1 MRVDV
6 VVDVSVYPVE
16 AVMASAYVFIDRCYV
31 HLDKLDGDRI
41 QVTLTAKDGTSE
53 EELRAMAGEL
63 QNELLAQAL
72 RRHVATRHERVRET
86 IIARAL
92 FGAAPVLPADPPGI
106 DPKFIPAED
115 DDYLEDPLGIA
126 VPWEEKYGKSAA
138 EAGEKGGGGEQG
150 GPERG

>member
-31 HLDKLDGDRI
+31 FLDKLDDGRI
-41 QVTLTAKDGTSE
+41 QVALTAKDGTSE
-53 EELRAMAGEL
+53 EELRAVAGEL

-72 RRHVATRHERVRET
+72 RRHVAARHERVRET

-92 FGAAPVLPADPPGI
+92 FGAAPVLAPDPPGI
-106 DPKFIPAED
+106 DAKFIPGED

-138 EAGEKGGGGEQG
+138 EAGGTGGGEQG
-150 GPERG
+150 GPPERG

>member
-1 MRVDV
+1 MSVDV
-6 VVDVSVYPVE
+6 IVDLSVYPIE

-31 HLDKLDGDRI
+31 FLDKRDDGRI
-41 QVTLTAKDGTSE
+41 QVALSAKSGTSE

-72 RRHVATRHERVRET
+72 RRHVAARHERVRET

-92 FGAAPVLPADPPGI
+92 FGAAPVLPADPPGL

-126 VPWEEKYGKSAA
+126 VPWEEKYGNGGGAA
-138 EAGEKGGGGEQG
+138 GGGEPTG
-150 GPERG
+150 